1 MLAPWCNVT
10 LQPFFIALQ
19 FLTRIPI
26 PFQSNV
32 NERQIGQSQLFYPI
46 VGLLIGAILVA
57 IAMSSANT
65 STGIAA
71 AISLAFWALIT
82 GGLHLDGLADSAD
95 AWLGGYGDRKRTLQ
109 IMKDPCSGPA
119 AVVLVTLVLII
130 KFAALET
137 LISHDQW
144 SSIILAPIL
153 GRTILP
159 ILFLTTPYVRE
170 AGLGSTLTQHL
181 PRTPAWTMIA
191 IVFVCITFITGFNS
205 VLLIA
210 SAIATLVALRILML
224 KRIRGTTGDTAGAT
238 VELTEMVVLVVSVF
252 VAL

>member
-1 MLAPWCNVT
+1 MT

-19 FLTRIPI
+19 FLTRIPTPFI
-26 PFQSNV
+26 PKVSD
-32 NERQIGQSQLFYPI
+32 RQIGQSLLFYPI

-57 IAMSSANT
+57 IAISSA

-71 AISLAFWALIT
+71 ALSLAFWALIT

-95 AWLGGYGDRKRTLQ
+95 AWLGGYGDRERTLK

-119 AVVLVTLVLII
+119 AVVLITLVLII

-137 LISHDQW
+137 LINHEQW
-144 SSIILAPIL
+144 NSIILAPIL

-159 ILFLTTPYVRE
+159 MLFLTTPYVRE
-170 AGLGSTLTQHL
+170 AGLGSALTKHL
-181 PRTPAWTMIA
+181 PRTPAWTVIA
-191 IVFVCITFITGFNS
+191 IVLLCITFITGFNS

-210 SAIATLVALRILML
+210 SAIITLVALRILML
-224 KRIRGTTGDTAGAT
+224 KRIDGTTGDTAGAT
-238 VELTEMVVLVVSVF
+238 VEITEMVVLVVSVF
-252 VAL
+252 VVL